1 MFGGRKGGFLLVK
14 EKRHR
19 YHVSNAH
26 RDALGAGCI
35 VAALASDVAR
45 HNSPELLRYVE
56 KTISIYI
63 ENIVAALPDVE
74 ELERRRIALAV
85 LAEMVGAVILARVTR
100 QKLAQE
106 LVETVVEDLLERHSK
121 ARIGN
126 KGDSFRSSR
135 RKVDRTG
142 PLQNAS
148 NDTSHVAEHAF

>member
-19 YHVSNAH
+19 YYVSNAH

-63 ENIVAALPDVE
+63 ENIVAAPPDVE

-135 RKVDRTG
+135 RKVDKLNG
-142 PLQNAS
+142 SAS
-148 NDTSHVAEHAF
+148 KRKQ